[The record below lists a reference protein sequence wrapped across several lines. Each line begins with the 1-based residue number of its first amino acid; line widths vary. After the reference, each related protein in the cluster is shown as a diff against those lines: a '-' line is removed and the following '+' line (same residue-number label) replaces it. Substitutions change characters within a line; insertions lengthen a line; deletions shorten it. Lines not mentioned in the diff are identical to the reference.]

1 MRRVLEI
8 DRAMPHET
16 EFLEALRT
24 VSRRLSLLLCL
35 CYSRTYLNV
44 TSELSRTEKRG
55 SNVYESRK
63 SPIYPTI

>member
-1 MRRVLEI
+1 MRRVLGI
-8 DRAMPHET
+8 DREMSHKT
-16 EFLEALRT
+16 EPLEALET

-35 CYSRTYLNV
+35 CYSRTCLNV